1 LTKPTIKINW
11 KVHSQP
17 SGGFDSA
24 NSVYEH
30 GDYIYVFG
38 FQYPNNKEIY
48 GRFEKRHKADGALV
62 KAWTSKEFGYFSNCV
77 IIDDKLYV
85 FDAQNILV
93 FDLDLNLIKKV
104 YRRDRYIRTYLTFYN
119 DFLYVAAA
127 RLLSER
133 EDEVEFIVE
142 KWRVTDLT
150 LIKRRISYVDP
161 SDIVLNPIT
170 KQLWVTGSQADEA
183 SETHNFGVEILDLD
197 LNRIKVITKTDVVQA
212 SGADFDE
219 KGYTFIFGFTLGPT
233 EPLYPIYPI
242 YGRLFKYDKYGDE
255 VASVTIPGFEP
266 RQLKYINNYVYV
278 AGNELGHVLRIFDKN
293 LNQID
298 RVFLSPD
305 ADDLHRFP
313 QGRMAFDGKNL
324 YIAGQSRLRRGSFPI
339 TEWTIYS
346 ISITSP
352 VAEIPQ
358 PKLPSIHI
366 PITGP
371 VDVSPVDLG
380 VISSLRVVPL
390 GGLVSGYGC
399 SGSRR
404 FEVVF
409 SSDIAPKEF
418 EGRWICC
425 LLGYGGWGCA
435 YLCIRGDSR
444 VVFKVPRGFEVIMEG
459 GGEIPTVH
467 KELLEKIKREAEV
480 MGSLDHPNIIRLIG
494 AFEKAPIV
502 AYEYA
507 DYGSLYWQLA
517 HGWRPSLRDILLL
530 GIQLGD
536 AVRYVHSR
544 GLVHGDI
551 KPGNVF
557 IKDGI
562 GKLGDFSSIVRLLS
576 SSSFSKM
583 VSTVGFRAPEQVYSD
598 IRRKA
603 RELGV
608 ENRVDVYQL
617 GNTILYTLTGE
628 SIDGEE
634 AVDDKL
640 ISETLHTIPNEELK
654 SILAETLKLEPEKRP
669 SAEEFIKKLYNIWRK
684 T

>member
-1 LTKPTIKINW
+1 LRKPTIKINW
-11 KVHSQP
+11 RVHSKP

-24 NSVYEH
+24 DSVYEY

-38 FQYPNNKEIY
+38 YQYPNNKETY

-104 YRRDRYIRTYLTFYN
+104 SRRDRYIRTYLTFYN
-119 DFLYVAAA
+119 DFLYVAAV
-127 RLLSER
+127 RLLSKKPKPLLQLSER
-133 EDEVEFIVE
+133 DVEFVVE

-150 LIKRRISYVDP
+150 LIKRRISYVAP
-161 SDIVLNPIT
+161 FDIALNPIT
-170 KQLWVTGSQADEA
+170 KQLWVMGSEAYA
-183 SETHNFGVEILDLD
+183 SETRNFGVEILDSD
-197 LNRIKVITKTDVVQA
+197 LNRIKVITKTDVVEA

-219 KGYTFIFGFTLGPT
+219 EGYAFIFGYA
-233 EPLYPIYPI
+233 LYLTDV
-242 YGRLFKYDKYGDE
+242 GCVFKYDKYGDE

-278 AGNELGHVLRIFDKN
+278 AGNELGHGHLRIFDKN

-298 RVFLSPD
+298 RVVLSPD

-324 YIAGQSRLRRGSFPI
+324 YVAGTRRVGELA
-339 TEWTIYS
+339 TKWTIYS

-358 PKLPSIHI
+358 PKFPSIHI

-380 VISSLRVVPL
+380 IVRSLRVVPL
-390 GGLVSGYGC
+390 GGLISGYGC
-399 SGSRR
+399 STSRR

-459 GGEIPTVH
+459 DGEIPTVH

-502 AYEYA
+502 VYEYA

-598 IRRKA
+598 IRRKS

-640 ISETLHTIPNEELK
+640 ISETVHTIPNEELK
-654 SILAETLKLEPEKRP
+654 FILAETLKLEPEKRP

>member
-1 LTKPTIKINW
+1 
-11 KVHSQP
+11 
-17 SGGFDSA
+17 
-24 NSVYEH
+24 
-30 GDYIYVFG
+30 
-38 FQYPNNKEIY
+38 
-48 GRFEKRHKADGALV
+48 
-62 KAWTSKEFGYFSNCV
+62 
-77 IIDDKLYV
+77 
-85 FDAQNILV
+85 
-93 FDLDLNLIKKV
+93 
-104 YRRDRYIRTYLTFYN
+104 
-119 DFLYVAAA
+119 
-127 RLLSER
+127 
-133 EDEVEFIVE
+133 
-142 KWRVTDLT
+142 
-150 LIKRRISYVDP
+150 
-161 SDIVLNPIT
+161 
-170 KQLWVTGSQADEA
+170 
-183 SETHNFGVEILDLD
+183 
-197 LNRIKVITKTDVVQA
+197 
-212 SGADFDE
+212 
-219 KGYTFIFGFTLGPT
+219 
-233 EPLYPIYPI
+233 
-242 YGRLFKYDKYGDE
+242 
-255 VASVTIPGFEP
+255 
-266 RQLKYINNYVYV
+266 
-278 AGNELGHVLRIFDKN
+278 
-293 LNQID
+293 
-298 RVFLSPD
+298 
-305 ADDLHRFP
+305 
-313 QGRMAFDGKNL
+313 
-324 YIAGQSRLRRGSFPI
+324 
-339 TEWTIYS
+339 
-346 ISITSP
+346 
-352 VAEIPQ
+352 
-358 PKLPSIHI
+358 
-366 PITGP
+366 
-371 VDVSPVDLG
+371 
-380 VISSLRVVPL
+380 
-390 GGLVSGYGC
+390 
-399 SGSRR
+399 
-404 FEVVF
+404 
-409 SSDIAPKEF
+409 
-418 EGRWICC
+418 
-425 LLGYGGWGCA
+425 
-435 YLCIRGDSR
+435 
-444 VVFKVPRGFEVIMEG
+444 VFKVPRGFEVIMEG

-640 ISETLHTIPNEELK
+640 ISETLHTIPNEEVK